1 MSYRI
6 VYDGREGKYEVRQ
19 QKPLSGMIFV
29 IFACVLLF
37 LCLSPSTAE
46 QLRSM
51 LIPGE
56 ESVTVEAFSAMTDD
70 LRSGA
75 GILEAVEGFCRQ
87 VIHGQ

>member
-19 QKPLSGMIFV
+19 QKPLSGMFFIV
-29 IFACVLLF
+29 FACVLLF
-37 LCLSPSTAE
+37 LCLSPWAAE
-46 QLRSM
+46 ALRSI
-51 LIPGE
+51 LIPGDV
-56 ESVTVEAFSAMTDD
+56 SITVAAFSSMTDD

-75 GILEAVEGFCRQ
+75 GFLEAVEVFCRQ